1 MSRLREIVK
10 EKQRRHEDDS
20 VIPKI
25 PGEKGLLLNKMVKKE
40 IPLHVDWRHEKGKN
54 EKGSSVSVTL
64 ATPTQS

>member
-40 IPLHVDWRHEKGKN
+40 IPLHVDWRHEKGKM
-54 EKGSSVSVTL
+54 KKVRV
-64 ATPTQS
+64 